1 MKADGLYANVATLDL
16 KVFFSINRVVKNTL
30 SKIANLNQFQFAFA
44 IPLLQL
50 LLTVDGNV
58 HCGAMLVPNQKR
70 KNKHNR
76 EVG

>member
-30 SKIANLNQFQFAFA
+30 SKIANLNQFQFAFT

-50 LLTVDGNV
+50 LLTVDGSV